1 MADPVLGTAVPVM
14 GFGLPIHLPTA
25 NDIAQSDVQA
35 HGPGLAEYRCM
46 VSTNTALAARSF
58 SNRAPV
64 RETAEAQKSTSPE
77 GTASKR
83 ASREATR
90 DPARRSAAD
99 RKGAQARFQHNMGA
113 AHHQFKLHSMV
124 SNDAFES
131 PSDAP
136 LPESAPGSDRFVDRA
151 LSNFDEWDSDSNGYL
166 SDSEIANAVND
177 SDNTGADASAAAA
190 LHRNQDDLEE
200 LSNDEW
206 GDENDGVTKRDL
218 AEYNRQLDD
227 GGTDVT
233 RSTEFGY
240 NDGNRRIRETSR
252 ELFNGEASTEHLR
265 QGRNG
270 TCDLVAAAGS
280 IAAQDA
286 GDDTR
291 NRLEDMI
298 QDNEDGTYTVNFP
311 DQDPVTVD
319 APTDAEIARYSTAG
333 ENGLWMTV
341 LEKAYGQNATFG
353 SDVAGD
359 AGSTALP
366 GTAASNLSGGSDVDV
381 LDLTGQ
387 ATTRQKMTSAF
398 AENRP
403 VTAHMNRDMDPWGD
417 NRYQGLPQGHAYSVT
432 GYDPDTDTITLRNPW
447 GRTEWTNEDGQP
459 RDGVDDGTFTMT
471 VEEFHNTFSNVAY
484 GE

>member
-1 MADPVLGTAVPVM
+1 
-14 GFGLPIHLPTA
+14 
-25 NDIAQSDVQA
+25 
-35 HGPGLAEYRCM
+35 M
-46 VSTNTALAARSF
+46 VSTNTALRTRSF

-64 RETAEAQKSTSPE
+64 QEASEAQKTSALKSGAPQD
-77 GTASKR
+77 TAQETQS
-83 ASREATR
+83 A
-90 DPARRSAAD
+90 PARRSAAA
-99 RKGAQARFQHNMGA
+99 RKGAQARFQHQMGA
-113 AHHQFKLHSMV
+113 MHHQFKLHSLI

-136 LPESAPGSDRFVDRA
+136 LPAPAPGSDRFVDRA
-151 LSNFDEWDSDSNGYL
+151 LSNFDDWDADSNGYL
-166 SDSEIANAVND
+166 SDSEIASAVND
-177 SDNTGADASAAAA
+177 SGNTGADASAAAA
-190 LHRNQDDLEE
+190 LHHNQGNLEE

-206 GDENDGVTKRDL
+206 GDEDDGVTKRDL
-218 AEYNRQLDD
+218 AEYSRQLDN
-227 GGTDVT
+227 GGNAVT

-240 NDGNRRIRETSR
+240 NDGNRRIQETNR
-252 ELFNGEASTEHLR
+252 DLFNGEASTAHLR

-280 IAAQDA
+280 MAAQDA

-298 QDNEDGTYTVNFP
+298 QANDDGTYTVSFP

-341 LEKAYGQNATFG
+341 LEKAYGENAMIG
-353 SDVAGD
+353 SSVSGD

-366 GTAASNLSGGSDVDV
+366 GTATANLTGGSDMDM
-381 LDLTGQ
+381 LGMTQQ
-387 ATTRQKMTSAF
+387 ATTRQKLTSAF

-403 VTAHMNRDMDPWGD
+403 VTAGMNRDIDPWGD
-417 NRYQGLPQGHAYSVT
+417 NRYEGLPQGHAYSVT
-432 GYDPDTDTITLRNPW
+432 GYDPDTDTLTLRNPW
-447 GRTEWTNEDGQP
+447 GRAEWTNEDGQP

-471 VEEFHNTFSNVAY
+471 VEEFHNTFSTVAY